1 VTTAAAPGAL
11 VCVVGPT
18 GVGKTDFALALA
30 EAIGGEIVNADS
42 RQVYR
47 GMDIGTAKPTA
58 EERARVPHHL
68 IDILDPSEPFSAGA
82 FVRLAGEAIDAIR
95 GRKNVPVVVGGT
107 GLYVR
112 ALVDGIWQGPRG
124 EPGLRA
130 ALAAVAETRGAGEPH
145 RMLRRLDPESAAA
158 LHPNDRHKVQR
169 ALEITLM
176 EGRPASALRRA
187 HGFPGAREATLV
199 GLTMPRARLYARIE
213 RRVDAMIAAGWPAE
227 TEALLAAGV
236 GPEAP
241 GMNAVGYRQLVR
253 HIRGEIPLETA
264 VSEIKQATRNY
275 AKRQFTWF
283 RKDARIRWL
292 EAEGLPVQGL
302 VGRVFESD
310 QRGEVRVDVSIRK
323 AP

>member
-1 VTTAAAPGAL
+1 
-11 VCVVGPT
+11 
-18 GVGKTDFALALA
+18 VGKTDFALALA
-30 EAIGGEIVNADS
+30 EAVGGEIVNADS

-68 IDILDPSEPFSAGA
+68 IDILDPVEPFSAGA

-95 GRKNVPVVVGGT
+95 GRKHVPVVVGGT

-130 ALAAVAETRGAGEPH
+130 AVAAVAERRGAGEPH
-145 RMLRRLDPESAAA
+145 RMLGRLDPDSAAA
-158 LHPNDRHKVQR
+158 LHPNDRHKVAR

-187 HGFPGAREATLV
+187 HGFPGAREAVLI
-199 GLTMPRARLYARIE
+199 GLTLPRARLYARIE
-213 RRVDAMIAAGWPAE
+213 RRVDAMIAAGWVSE

-236 GPEAP
+236 GPGAP

-253 HIRGEIPLETA
+253 HIRGEMPLETA
-264 VSEIKQATRNY
+264 ISEIKQATRNY

-292 EAEGLPVQGL
+292 ETEGLPVQGL
-302 VGRVFESD
+302 VGRVVESD